1 MKNDIP
7 FAVTVGGSALPEHM
21 QIEFETSGFE
31 GGNGSTHILTLTWGA
46 GAYEPE
52 LLRFP
57 TNEEVSGIQLKVH
70 GDWELEGMLDA
81 LIALGDHLRVYRQKL

>member
-31 GGNGSTHILTLTWGA
+31 GGNGSTHALTLTWGG

-52 LLRFP
+52 VFPSGGLR
-57 TNEEVSGIQLKVH
+57 LKVA

-81 LIALGDHLRVYRQKL
+81 LIALGDHLRIYRQKL